1 MKKRYLI
8 LGVIAVALC
17 FALGWSHHL
26 WGLWGT
32 WQGDG
37 SLDVLGD
44 SPLDGAVVLK
54 FSPDGTGIGSSPQ
67 GEAAFT
73 YSVYQQDLLFLEVED
88 GLTYGIEYSLDD
100 GTLSLTVDGTD
111 VIYTKQ

>member
-44 SPLDGAVVLK
+44 SPLDGAVTLEFLPNGTGVG
-54 FSPDGTGIGSSPQ
+54 FSPR

-73 YSVYQQDLLFLEVED
+73 YSVYHGEMLFLDVEE
-88 GLTYGIEYSLDD
+88 GLKHGIAYSVK
-100 GTLSLTVDGTD
+100 GNTLTLIIDKTE
-111 VIYTKQ
+111 VIYKK

>member
-1 MKKRYLI
+1 MNIQWFPGHMAKTRKHTEEGRMKKRYLI

-44 SPLDGAVVLK
+44 SPLDGAV
-54 FSPDGTGIGSSPQ
+54 T
-67 GEAAFT
+67 
-73 YSVYQQDLLFLEVED
+73 LEF
-88 GLTYGIEYSLDD
+88 
-100 GTLSLTVDGTD
+100 
-111 VIYTKQ
+111 

>member
-1 MKKRYLI
+1 MKKRWL
-8 LGVIAVALC
+8 LLAFTAMVLLFGLR
-17 FALGWSHHL
+17 WSHDL

-67 GEAAFT
+67 GKAAFT
-73 YSVYQQDLLFLEVED
+73 YSVYQRDLLLLEVED
-88 GLTYGIEYSLDD
+88 GLTHGIEYSLDD